1 MVSRICSQKSDL
13 DLGVKK
19 LKNWFS
25 KRRYSEKKVIREQVN
40 TVLRSEKNVKKND
53 GRYMK

>member
-1 MVSRICSQKSDL
+1 MVSRICFQKGDL
-13 DLGVKK
+13 DLDVKK

>member
-1 MVSRICSQKSDL
+1 MVSRICSQKGDL
-13 DLGVKK
+13 DLSVKK

-40 TVLRSEKNVKKND
+40 TVLRSEKNAKKKD
-53 GRYMK
+53 GR